1 MREDNQDLSILIIND
16 SSGNKYQNMF
26 YQTEKNFNAQVIQ
39 HPKNHGKD
47 DALKTAMAALLVNY
61 PEIDL
66 IVTIDSDGPNSCSD
80 MMKPVELAK

>member
-1 MREDNQDLSILIIND
+1 
-16 SSGNKYQNMF
+16 MF

-47 DALKTAMAALLVNY
+47 DALKTAMVALLVNY

-66 IVTIDSDGPNSCSD
+66 IVTIDYDGRNSCSD